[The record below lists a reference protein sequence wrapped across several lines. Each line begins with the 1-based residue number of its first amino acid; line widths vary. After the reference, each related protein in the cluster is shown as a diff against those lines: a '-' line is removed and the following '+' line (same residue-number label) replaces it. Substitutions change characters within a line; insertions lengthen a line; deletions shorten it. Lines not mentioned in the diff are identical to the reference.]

1 MPTFISPALRPMPPF
16 RLQPIVDLRNK
27 DVLGRELLAGEIQC
41 PDWSDSDWLDWYA
54 KVPAIIDQHAT
65 AESMVFVN
73 VDAHQALHPRVYAG
87 MLSIRQRDH
96 CVIEWTEHCTRCA
109 DRIPDV
115 CAAFVALRESG
126 FALAVD
132 DVGDGFDGIGRTM
145 RVLPKFAKLGTDLT
159 WLGRELGPV
168 FLRQVRVLF
177 ESLGA
182 QVIAEGIETERD
194 ADLARAAGIR
204 YGQGFLFGRGAIT
217 RNAYAPNRPIAHAAA
232 RETFF
237 A

>member
-1 MPTFISPALRPMPPF
+1 MPPF
-16 RLQPIVDLRNK
+16 RLQPIVDLRN
-27 DVLGRELLAGEIQC
+27 GNAIGHELLAGHTCC
-41 PDWSDSDWLDWYA
+41 PDWDDANWLTWYA
-54 KVPAIIDQHAT
+54 KVPAIIDLHASPDT
-65 AESMVFVN
+65 LVFFN
-73 VDAHQALHPRVYAG
+73 VDAHQALHPLVFSG
-87 MLSIRQRDH
+87 MLSIRQRDR

-145 RVLPKFAKLGTDLT
+145 RVLPKFAKLGTELT
-159 WLGRELGPV
+159 WRGRELGPD

-182 QVIAEGIETERD
+182 QVIAEGIESHGD
-194 ADLARAAGIR
+194 AEMVRKAGIH
-204 YGQGFLFGRGAIT
+204 YGQGFLFGRGDLDDHAC
-217 RNAYAPNRPIAHAAA
+217 APGYANTVSSAALRVA
-232 RETFF
+232 CS